1 MKKKGRGRVT
11 VNTHT
16 YIFFFNPIK
25 GKVQNVKWYHTE
37 RVEDPDISEGDT
49 PNDGAYSLN
58 DKKKNMGD
66 FGLQYLSFTYMKYFW
81 GKWMSKSAIVNIS
94 IYCAVYMTK
103 YNRLWIY
110 IHHIYTRIFIYYL
123 YHGLFVKFRNIIKVY
138 KMQKNTYLPYI
149 RGFFFCEKRIN

>member
-1 MKKKGRGRVT
+1 MT

-16 YIFFFNPIK
+16 YIFFFFNPIK

-103 YNRLWIY
+103 YNRLWISY
-110 IHHIYTRIFIYYL
+110 IHEFLSITFTMDFLWNFEIYIF
-123 YHGLFVKFRNIIKVY
+123 KVY
-138 KMQKNTYLPYI
+138 KMQKYI
-149 RGFFFCEKRIN
+149 FTVYPVFFFLEKRIN

>member
-1 MKKKGRGRVT
+1 M
-11 VNTHT
+11 
-16 YIFFFNPIK
+16 
-25 GKVQNVKWYHTE
+25 
-37 RVEDPDISEGDT
+37 EDPDISEGDT

-103 YNRLWIY
+103 YNRLWISY
-110 IHHIYTRIFIYYL
+110 IHEFLSITFTMDFLWNFEIYIF
-123 YHGLFVKFRNIIKVY
+123 KVY
-138 KMQKNTYLPYI
+138 KMQKIHIYRI
-149 RGFFFCEKRIN
+149 SGFFFFFFLVCFFLRKKDKLKVHFYFAEVILWDLIRYIRNFFYGTQLRT